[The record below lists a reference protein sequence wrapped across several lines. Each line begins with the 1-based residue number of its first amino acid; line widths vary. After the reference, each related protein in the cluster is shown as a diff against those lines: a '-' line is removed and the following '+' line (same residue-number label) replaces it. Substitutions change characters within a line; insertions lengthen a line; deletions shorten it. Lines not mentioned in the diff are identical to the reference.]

1 MSRRSEILDAVVE
14 VSWPNLAALPRDIME
29 WTPPASDWRFF
40 CRKSQAASGAFDYIW
55 NAVEADAPTLVAM
68 PISDGFYIPNKH
80 NAT

>member
-40 CRKSQAASGAFDYIW
+40 LPQVAGSFRCVRLYLERRRGGCAYTGR
-55 NAVEADAPTLVAM
+55 DAHLGWVLYPQQT
-68 PISDGFYIPNKH
+68 
-80 NAT
+80 